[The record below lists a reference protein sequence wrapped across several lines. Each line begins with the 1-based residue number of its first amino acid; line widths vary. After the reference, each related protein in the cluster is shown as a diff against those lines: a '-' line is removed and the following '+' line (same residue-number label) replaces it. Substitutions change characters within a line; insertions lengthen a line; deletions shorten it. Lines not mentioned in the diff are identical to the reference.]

1 MRSKIL
7 IILNIVSFIG
17 TLVVNTLAN
26 ALPINGKNTGEL
38 SALYP
43 NEFVPAGY
51 TFSIWLVIYLAL
63 SGFVIYQGGGFT
75 NTTKERMVDKLGV
88 LFILT
93 NLFNMG
99 WILLWHYEQ
108 VGASVVIMLA
118 FLVTLI
124 TIHLRFNIP
133 DRSDGTGNKLW
144 FEIPFSIYLGWI
156 MIATIANITAWL
168 VDQSWKGGLLSESA
182 WAVIMITIAAFLCI
196 QILWKRRNYV
206 IPIVAIWSIAGIM
219 VKQRRING
227 WNDVVLAGSI
237 ACSLLMLA
245 ILVSARR
252 KAEKLQVG

>member
-7 IILNIVSFIG
+7 VILNIVSFIG
-17 TLVVNTLAN
+17 TMVVNTLAN
-26 ALPINGKNTGEL
+26 SLPINGKNTGEL

-63 SGFVIYQGGGFT
+63 SGFVIYQAGGFT
-75 NTTKERMVDKLGV
+75 NATKQRMVDKLGV

-133 DRSDGTGNKLW
+133 DRSAGTGEKLW
-144 FEIPFSIYLGWI
+144 FQIPFSIYLGWI

-168 VDQSWKGGLLSESA
+168 VNLNWRGGFLSEPA
-182 WAVIMITIAAFLCI
+182 WAIIMISIAALLCI
-196 QILWKRRNYV
+196 MILWKRGNYV
-206 IPIVAIWSIAGIM
+206 IPMIAIWSIAGII

-237 ACSLLMLA
+237 ACSLLLLA
-245 ILVSARR
+245 MIVSARR
-252 KAEKLQVG
+252 KAEKLQLG